1 MIHSVSRLSGEFTT
15 LAGVV
20 LGLLTFLVGAT
31 ALMVLGVDDQHAGV
45 IAGIA
50 AVGSLWGVGLAPMVD
65 WGNG

>member
-1 MIHSVSRLSGEFTT
+1 MIHAASWLSGEFTT
-15 LAGVV
+15 LAGIV

-31 ALMVLGVDDQHAGV
+31 ALMALGVDDQHAGV

-65 WGNG
+65 WESG